1 VLPTSEGAVLFGLV
15 SGIIDNCPMTKL
27 AEFQCC
33 CMPDAGIK
41 GYAVTSEF
49 QVRGFHLTK
58 NKFVSYCSKCVK
70 DPRIVYVLLDGIGD
84 LPHPA
89 LNELTPLEA
98 AYTPNLDSLARKGAM
113 GKVISVGKGIAP
125 QSDIAVF
132 NMLGYSFKDGSYVG
146 RGVIE
151 SIGCDIDFRDGDLA
165 LRGNF
170 ATIDD
175 KLKIVDRRAGRIIS
189 VEEAKAVCK
198 TLRESIKFSDPDAS
212 VALEPTVAHRVV
224 IRLRHKRMK
233 LSDKITNTDPA
244 YDKVD
249 GMGIAKAT
257 TQEMYVQKSEAQDKS
272 EEAKVA
278 AKMLNEFTNQV
289 INILK
294 DHPVNKSRV
303 ASGKKPMN
311 CILARDSGN
320 RYPSVMPISQRHR
333 IDVGC
338 IVDMPVEIGISKVL
352 DMQMFRAGDVNDYEE
367 KAKVAAK
374 SLSKVNAVYVHI
386 KGPDEFGH
394 DGDAKGKKKN
404 IEDIDKRFFGTLI
417 DELKD
422 YTAIVVSGDHSTP
435 CVAKGH
441 SDDPVPLLV
450 SGPGVNQDGSAR
462 FTETYAKRGS
472 LGLVMGADVLDTAIK
487 ASRANSRHP

>member
-1 VLPTSEGAVLFGLV
+1 
-15 SGIIDNCPMTKL
+15 M
-27 AEFQCC
+27 
-33 CMPDAGIK
+33 K
-41 GYAVTSEF
+41 G
-49 QVRGFHLTK
+49 
-58 NKFVSYCSKCVK
+58 VK
-70 DPRIVYVLLDGIGD
+70 IVYVLLDGIGD

-98 AYTPNLDSLARKGAM
+98 AFTPNLDALARKGAM
-113 GKVISVGKGIAP
+113 GTVISVGKGIAP

-151 SIGCDIDFRDGDLA
+151 SIGCNIDFRDGDLA

-170 ATIDD
+170 ATIDE
-175 KLKIVDRRAGRIIS
+175 KQKIVDRRAGRVIS
-189 VEEAKAVCK
+189 VEEAKSVCK
-198 TLRESIKFSDPDAS
+198 TLRDEIRFSDKSAS

-224 IRLRHKRMK
+224 IRLRNDRMR

-257 TQEMYVQKSEAQDKS
+257 TGEMYVQKSEAQEKT
-272 EEAKVA
+272 EEAEAA
-278 AKMLNEFTNQV
+278 AKMLNEFTVQT
-289 INILK
+289 IQILK
-294 DHPVNKSRV
+294 NHPVNRARV

-320 RYPSVMPISQRHR
+320 RYPNVIPIDRRHG
-333 IDVGC
+333 IKVGC

-352 DMQMFRAGDVNDYEE
+352 DMEMFRAGDINDYEE
-367 KAKVAAK
+367 KATVAAK
-374 SLSKVNAVYVHI
+374 SLSRVNAVYVHI

-417 DELKD
+417 EELKD

-435 CVAKGH
+435 CLIKGH

-450 SGPGVNQDGSAR
+450 SGPKVKQDGSAR

-472 LGLVMGADVLDTAIK
+472 LGLVMGANVLDVAIK
-487 ASRANSRHP
+487 NSSKS